1 MCVTH
6 SLLNETATYSL
17 YFSVLFLL
25 VLKKHAVY
33 DPRHLFGV
41 TTLDVVRANA
51 FVAENQ
57 RLDVHKMDVTVIGG
71 HAGTTI
77 LPLLSQGM
85 KGLAVAI
92 EVSLILE
99 DIPCHIPRM
108 TAPLQDHLSHQLF
121 CYFSNGC
128 VVQSRKLNS
137 PRRTSKLYLTE
148 FNLEAM
154 RSSRQ
159 RTVLDQPLSRW

>member
-1 MCVTH
+1 VCVTN
-6 SLLNETATYSL
+6 SLLNEIASYSL
-17 YFSVLFLL
+17 FFSVLSFL

-33 DPRHLFGV
+33 EPRHLFGV
-41 TTLDVVRANA
+41 TTLDVVRANT

-85 KGLAVAI
+85 KDLAVSI

-99 DIPCHIPRM
+99 EISCHI
-108 TAPLQDHLSHQLF
+108 SF
-121 CYFSNGC
+121 
-128 VVQSRKLNS
+128 
-137 PRRTSKLYLTE
+137 E
-148 FNLEAM
+148 
-154 RSSRQ
+154 
-159 RTVLDQPLSRW
+159 